1 MPLNSQFEH
10 GRIALKPLAYKDKAL
25 AQPSELMIDYKGEHP
40 SYHIYIV
47 DPMDETRIIDI
58 TNYMVKE
65 AFGNDIAISIDGMTE
80 QMSLHDII
88 NFIYKLFLYPD
99 NLNGYDYNRDFEK
112 IFSKDTIISL
122 LRNIDGTIFMPVTK
136 ADAVFDNNGT
146 NLQERLDNMVRL
158 GFANAYIK
166 ATQEDQTVFEIQYP
180 FLNYTENG
188 NYMELRIGTTYIDKD
203 RYQLIDN
210 RDENG
215 DVYGCTIT
223 FFADK
228 IELGRRI
235 DVLFIYNAID
245 GANGSKAAINGGQIA
260 SYSIPISK
268 LEKTVS
274 NYITNDAST
283 VATGAAVYK
292 LYNDLS
298 EIANASSNSAFFIN
312 DMSFATDEIIVDLSA
327 IGVEL
332 ERKNVLLNIVTASD
346 KVENVRLTVTHGQN
360 AGQFET
366 LYYDITIQDGIAANR
381 LIKVLI
387 NDSTAQLV
395 TLSENMLTEARYIH
409 LCEDAETV
417 ISFTELSYDSGSIIR
432 VYRNGVR
439 LFKDLDYSMDKI
451 AQTITLFVRTELDEK
466 IVFEALNI

>member
-1 MPLNSQFEH
+1 M
-10 GRIALKPLAYKDKAL
+10 
-25 AQPSELMIDYKGEHP
+25 
-40 SYHIYIV
+40 
-47 DPMDETRIIDI
+47 
-58 TNYMVKE
+58 
-65 AFGNDIAISIDGMTE
+65 
-80 QMSLHDII
+80 
-88 NFIYKLFLYPD
+88 
-99 NLNGYDYNRDFEK
+99 
-112 IFSKDTIISL
+112 
-122 LRNIDGTIFMPVTK
+122 
-136 ADAVFDNNGT
+136 
-146 NLQERLDNMVRL
+146 
-158 GFANAYIK
+158 
-166 ATQEDQTVFEIQYP
+166 
-180 FLNYTENG
+180 
-188 NYMELRIGTTYIDKD
+188 
-203 RYQLIDN
+203 
-210 RDENG
+210 
-215 DVYGCTIT
+215 
-223 FFADK
+223 
-228 IELGRRI
+228 
-235 DVLFIYNAID
+235 
-245 GANGSKAAINGGQIA
+245 
-260 SYSIPISK
+260 
-268 LEKTVS
+268 
-274 NYITNDAST
+274 
-283 VATGAAVYK
+283 
-292 LYNDLS
+292 
-298 EIANASSNSAFFIN
+298 N

-417 ISFTELSYDSGSIIR
+417 ISFAELSYDSGSIIR